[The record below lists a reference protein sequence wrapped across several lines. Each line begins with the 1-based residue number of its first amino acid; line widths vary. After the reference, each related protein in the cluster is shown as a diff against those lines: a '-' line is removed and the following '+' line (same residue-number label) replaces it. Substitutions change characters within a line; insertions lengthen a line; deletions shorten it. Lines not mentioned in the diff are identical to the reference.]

1 MPAGRKVM
9 FKVTLPEVPDF
20 YAPLIKDKR
29 VVRVVAL
36 SGGYT
41 RDDACKRLAKNHG
54 MIASFSRALAEGLKR
69 SMSDAEFD
77 KELAHAIDEIYRG
90 LDGQG
95 LSAWRSV
102 FYYASGSPYAWRV
115 WLALERKG
123 VPYHRKTL
131 SFDAGDLKTA
141 EFGALNPRRRVPVL
155 VDDDFALAE
164 SAAIVEYI
172 EDRWPLGPA
181 LFASDPRRRAI
192 QRRMVRE
199 ADQYLAPAGNRFVTG
214 EGSEDTLNDLRREL
228 ALWEDA
234 ATADVSYRRTFGG
247 RSHGLSVH
255 GALPSARR
263 PQDGFRQGRRHR
275 TASRRLDRSHAGAS
289 HRSAH
294 LAAALERSRSG
305 LTARGARRACWRARM
320 ASRIV
325 RQGTPPWISAAG
337 TVFLFDV
344 DNTLLDN
351 DRIQHDLR
359 ERLQA
364 AHGDARVRALLG
376 DLRGAMGRCWL
387 RRLFRRAR
395 APETRT
401 SL

>member
-1 MPAGRKVM
+1 MA
-9 FKVTLPEVPDF
+9 
-20 YAPLIKDKR
+20 
-29 VVRVVAL
+29 VR
-36 SGGYT
+36 
-41 RDDACKRLAKNHG
+41 
-54 MIASFSRALAEGLKR
+54 
-69 SMSDAEFD
+69 
-77 KELAHAIDEIYRG
+77 
-90 LDGQG
+90 
-95 LSAWRSV
+95 

-234 ATADVSYRRTFGG
+234 ATADFLTGE
-247 RSHGLSVH
+247 LSAVDLTVYPFM
-255 GALPSARR
+255 AL
-263 PQDGFRQGRRHR
+263 FL
-275 TASRRLDRSHAGAS
+275 RLA
-289 HRSAH
+289 
-294 LAAALERSRSG
+294 
-305 LTARGARRACWRARM
+305 ARRADFVKDDVIGPRLATWIDRMQALPIVQHTWPPHWREA
-320 ASRIV
+320 A
-325 RQGTPPWISAAG
+325 PP
-337 TVFLFDV
+337 
-344 DNTLLDN
+344 
-351 DRIQHDLR
+351 
-359 ERLQA
+359 
-364 AHGDARVRALLG
+364 
-376 DLRGAMGRCWL
+376 
-387 RRLFRRAR
+387 
-395 APETRT
+395 
-401 SL
+401 